1 MDSEKTIIFKVS
13 VFPQTSETFV
23 IHQIITAIELGYNV
37 KILLNQKLDFNK
49 SLHKELLFKYN
60 LEDKIIYDKII
71 IPKNKI
77 LRLITI
83 LSLFIK
89 YIHRFFDIYN
99 FYKYQ
104 SAKKKSISWIY
115 YWVFYNN
122 LDSTETIFHV
132 QFGNNKFPLDI
143 LKAKCSFKSK
153 LIVSFHGHDAF
164 FPMYGYMLNNN
175 YYELLFKGANL
186 IIANTEYL
194 ANQIKE
200 LGCPSNKLEIVPVA
214 VDTVF
219 FNPKHKAKSSNT
231 ILNLVN
237 VGRLDP
243 IKGHKYSI
251 EIVKKLIE
259 KKIDVKLQIIGEGEE
274 RANLMA
280 LILKNNLEDNVQ
292 LLGKKSQLDIKNIL
306 LNSDLYIFTAV
317 PVEQQRRETQ
327 GLATLEAQA
336 CGLPVIAYDSG
347 GIKYTIDNTKT
358 GFIFDEFE
366 IDKVIEKLLFLYEN
380 REVIQEMSNNS
391 YDFIENKFSQKKI
404 NKKWEKIYCQV
415 LEKNNDIFIKS

>member
-1 MDSEKTIIFKVS
+1 M
-13 VFPQTSETFV
+13 
-23 IHQIITAIELGYNV
+23 
-37 KILLNQKLDFNK
+37 
-49 SLHKELLFKYN
+49 
-60 LEDKIIYDKII
+60 
-71 IPKNKI
+71 
-77 LRLITI
+77 
-83 LSLFIK
+83 
-89 YIHRFFDIYN
+89 
-99 FYKYQ
+99 
-104 SAKKKSISWIY
+104 
-115 YWVFYNN
+115 
-122 LDSTETIFHV
+122 
-132 QFGNNKFPLDI
+132 
-143 LKAKCSFKSK
+143 
-153 LIVSFHGHDAF
+153 
-164 FPMYGYMLNNN
+164 
-175 YYELLFKGANL
+175 
-186 IIANTEYL
+186 
-194 ANQIKE
+194 
-200 LGCPSNKLEIVPVA
+200 
-214 VDTVF
+214 
-219 FNPKHKAKSSNT
+219 
-231 ILNLVN
+231 
-237 VGRLDP
+237 
-243 IKGHKYSI
+243 
-251 EIVKKLIE
+251 
-259 KKIDVKLQIIGEGEE
+259 QIIGEGEE